1 MAEVRVDKFLWAMR
15 IYKTRTIA
23 ADACKNG
30 RIKLGGIE
38 VKPSRSFHAGD
49 VFTVRKGPIT
59 YTYRILQL
67 CEHRL
72 GAKLVPD
79 YLRDETPKE
88 QLELLELA
96 RMAGN
101 GNRDRGTGRRFVRS
115 RRAYRVCRDR
125 RRPLPRCP
133 LRKRIRRCAARK
145 AERRPAGAHTAR
157 LRRL

>member
-1 MAEVRVDKFLWAMR
+1 MAEVRVDKYLFAMR
-15 IYKTRTIA
+15 IYKTRSIA

-30 RIKLGGIE
+30 RVKLNGVE
-38 VKPSRSFHAGD
+38 VKPSRSFHVGD
-49 VFTVRKGPIT
+49 VFSVRKGPIT

-79 YLRDETPKE
+79 YMRDETPKE

-101 GNRDRGTGRRFVRS
+101 GSRDRGTGRPTKK
-115 RRAYRVCRDR
+115 DR
-125 RRPLPRCP
+125 REIESFISTDYDYLFDS
-133 LRKRIRRCAARK
+133 LDD
-145 AERRPAGAHTAR
+145 EEEDE
-157 LRRL
+157 